1 MRKMSKDLAGVDRSG
16 RGCNPRPAQGWGET
30 PDLIAHKDGKGRV
43 WELKQIFGG
52 GGSFRSGVQPPTG
65 SKSRVQPPTGSK
77 SEVQP
82 PTGSRRFSVFRCLS
96 SGFCFL
102 FSVVC
107 SLIFVSV
114 FRKELTQNGKYG
126 VEFASSNS

>member
-65 SKSRVQPPTGSK
+65 SKSG
-77 SEVQP
+77 VQP

-126 VEFASSNS
+126 VEFASSNP